1 LQGVIN
7 VLRTEDPGTAFGG
20 TGTNSLVLSLPPIT
34 VTTNAA
40 IQIEAGATF
49 TFFNDGSP
57 FYSYFGES
65 RINQGITALSS
76 SAQGQTLP
84 VVSALSNN
92 VFTPIT
98 TVIVFVVPGTY
109 SYEATFT
116 STGNNTSLRF
126 ISNLFIQA
134 VVFNLS

>member
-1 LQGVIN
+1 M
-7 VLRTEDPGTAFGG
+7 F
-20 TGTNSLVLSLPPIT
+20 
-34 VTTNAA
+34 A

-49 TFFNDGSP
+49 NFLNDGSP

-65 RINQGITALSS
+65 RINQGITSLSS
-76 SAQGQTLP
+76 SAQAQTIP
-84 VVSALSNN
+84 VVSILSTNI
-92 VFTPIT
+92 VTPIT

-126 ISNLFIQA
+126 INDLFIQA